1 MFQHQHQLRLIGESE
16 LFIFFWV
23 IDRKH
28 TVALKK
34 TYIIVQRN
42 HINKL
47 KKYNNTRPIKW
58 IPNQEIQKI

>member
-1 MFQHQHQLRLIGESE
+1 MLEIKIVKFKDSNIHI
-16 LFIFFWV
+16 
-23 IDRKH
+23 ID
-28 TVALKK
+28 TIK